1 MHMFSTFTDTPM
13 VTQEMLQYFI
23 INTSCPSISV
33 LIQFDEIQDIATLI
47 YKLNVSSPDGCALQE
62 CPMLL
67 SPGQRLPAIT
77 LMDGGNYTATLVVS
91 NDCGSDSTT
100 VLIQPGI

>member
-1 MHMFSTFTDTPM
+1 MFPVPIFTDAPM

-23 INTSCPSISV
+23 INTSCPSVSV
-33 LIQFDEIQDIATLI
+33 LIQIDEIQHISTLT
-47 YKLNVSSPDGCALQE
+47 YKLNVSSSVGCALQE

-67 SPGQRLPAIT
+67 SPGQRILTVT
-77 LMDGGNYTATLVVS
+77 LTDGVNYTATLVIS

-100 VLIQPGI
+100 IQIQPGV